1 MLSLSPDARCFKYP
15 TVWWVY
21 LTLGAKG
28 LISVSLSFIYTFMEN
43 ETIKIFVT
51 KTNLNFE
58 FSLANIVTQK
68 LFVLLIMFPTQDHKT
83 LWTFTIP
90 ITIIHTWNKEQLIK
104 SSTNANKAFMELSPP
119 AWISTSFFCNSRC
132 FSSAANLR
140 LSSFRWRNF
149 SRSSFC
155 CSIFLR
161 YSRVSSSSSSS
172 GYQQETKSWN
182 LHLTI
187 FLSQVHNETTAERP
201 PYPNLKDYY
210 LFLYTFLTRY
220 WCWHSFLD
228 KIISRHLI
236 LTQKHSLNSILQL
249 S

>member
-1 MLSLSPDARCFKYP
+1 M
-15 TVWWVY
+15 
-21 LTLGAKG
+21 
-28 LISVSLSFIYTFMEN
+28 
-43 ETIKIFVT
+43 
-51 KTNLNFE
+51 
-58 FSLANIVTQK
+58 
-68 LFVLLIMFPTQDHKT
+68 LLIMFPTQDHKM

-90 ITIIHTWNKEQLIK
+90 ITIIHTWNEEQLIK

-172 GYQQETKSWN
+172 GYQQETKCCQPPFNHISIKSASWN
-182 LHLTI
+182 NCRKPT
-187 FLSQVHNETTAERP
+187 
-201 PYPNLKDYY
+201 YPNLKDYY
-210 LFLYTFLTRY
+210 LFLYTFLTPY

-228 KIISRHLI
+228 KIISRHPI
-236 LTQKHSLNSILQL
+236 LTQKHSLNFVLQL